1 VPASTPPPSSAIPGK
16 SGGSAPYVVGILILA
31 LLTGGLIWWR
41 TKEDPPPAPTPPA
54 TVTAQQVKTAPVPI
68 HAPPP
73 PPPIEEDAGVEDS
86 GAGKTATTGKPGLPG
101 PGTCDKCLEGEGSS
115 ALDSALRSTAQSA
128 QGCYNRALRKS
139 EVSGS
144 LTVSVQV
151 GSNGQ
156 VCGVSIGPDTVNSSE
171 VSSCVRGRFQGK
183 SFPPPKKGCVTRAIP
198 ISFSIKQP

>member
-1 VPASTPPPSSAIPGK
+1 M
-16 SGGSAPYVVGILILA
+16 
-31 LLTGGLIWWR
+31 LTGVLLWWR
-41 TKEDPPPAPTPPA
+41 TKDPPPAPKPPA
-54 TVTAQQVKTAPVPI
+54 TVTAQQANTQPVPI

-86 GAGKTATTGKPGLPG
+86 GTGKLAATGKAGLPG
-101 PGTCDKCLEGEGSS
+101 PGTCDKCGDGDGSS

-144 LTVSVQV
+144 LTVNVQV

-156 VCGVSIGPDTVNSSE
+156 VCGVSIGADTVNSSE

-183 SFPPPKKGCVTRAIP
+183 SFPPPKKGCVIRAIP